1 MNCIFSLFLGYPAN
15 QVTKNQW
22 LAPAVRIFVKL
33 RHPQLYDKTLR
44 QTLLAVARA
53 LNPPPTSTAV
63 PMKTLAGPANYNSNN
78 GGNGHTYSSQYK
90 QQQHSQHGY
99 TGPNAAEDPS
109 LNQPQLTSTQE
120 KYLFMKWLNEKY
132 DAVEQIQDMS
142 TIDTP
147 TATTVPTTIAD
158 ITTSMNV
165 SSAENTDVANLAPK
179 FHVPLQVRQQISIAI
194 STHLRSVLTCMP
206 PQQIVECVRDCEYA
220 LLLKAKSAE
229 EYNNMD
235 TLVRR
240 IAAEVGLHPE
250 WNIQAVSVKNKKN
263 GTIVAEQLVV
273 DLTDDAVPTANV
285 TTTNTP
291 QSATA
296 ISAITNPSPHPTA
309 WRSQITEEIRQYMI
323 DRVEKMLR
331 LVSVQLRIHSL
342 DDLNHKI
349 QQYEMGLVMSATSMS
364 EYTDKNT
371 LPRRLAGLVTDFDEY
386 KKTLSPYEWIE

>member
-1 MNCIFSLFLGYPAN
+1 M
-15 QVTKNQW
+15 
-22 LAPAVRIFVKL
+22 FVKL

-44 QTLLAVARA
+44 QTLLAAARA
-53 LNPPPTSTAV
+53 LNPPPPSSTGV
-63 PMKTLAGPANYNSNN
+63 PMKTLTGPANHN
-78 GGNGHTYSSQYK
+78 GGSDGNGNTYSSQYQ
-90 QQQHSQHGY
+90 QQQHAQHGY
-99 TGPNAAEDPS
+99 IGPNAAEDPS
-109 LNQPQLTSTQE
+109 LHQPQLTSIQE

-142 TIDTP
+142 TID
-147 TATTVPTTIAD
+147 ATTVSTTVSNTTTAK
-158 ITTSMNV
+158 TSMDV
-165 SSAENTDVANLAPK
+165 SGAENNDVTNLAPK

-206 PQQIVECVRDCEYA
+206 AQQIVECVRDCEYA

-250 WNIQAVSVKNKKN
+250 WNIQAVSVKNKKD
-263 GTIVAEQLVV
+263 GTVVAEPLVV
-273 DLTDDAVPTANV
+273 DLTDDAVLSANAS
-285 TTTNTP
+285 TTN
-291 QSATA
+291 ATA
-296 ISAITNPSPHPTA
+296 TIHSAIANPAPHPTA

-331 LVSVQLRIHSL
+331 LVSVQLRINSL

-386 KKTLSPYEWIE
+386 KKTLSPDEWFV

>member
-1 MNCIFSLFLGYPAN
+1 M
-15 QVTKNQW
+15 
-22 LAPAVRIFVKL
+22 FVKL

-44 QTLLAVARA
+44 QTMLAVARA
-53 LNPPPTSTAV
+53 LNPPPPSSTGV
-63 PMKTLAGPANYNSNN
+63 PMKTLAGSANNN
-78 GGNGHTYSSQYK
+78 GGSGHTYSSQYQ

-99 TGPNAAEDPS
+99 TGSNAADDPA

-142 TIDTP
+142 TIDT
-147 TATTVPTTIAD
+147 TTVSTSAPTTVANN
-158 ITTSMNV
+158 TTSIDV
-165 SSAENTDVANLAPK
+165 SSAENNDVANLAPK

-206 PQQIVECVRDCEYA
+206 AQQIVECVRDCEYA

-250 WNIQAVSVKNKKN
+250 WNIQAVSVKNKKD
-263 GTIVAEQLVV
+263 GTILAEPLVV
-273 DLTDDAVPTANV
+273 DLTDDAFPTANA
-285 TTTNTP
+285 TTTNAAPSTT
-291 QSATA
+291 SAKA
-296 ISAITNPSPHPTA
+296 NPSPHPTA
-309 WRSQITEEIRQYMI
+309 RRSQITEEIRQYMI

-331 LVSVQLRIHSL
+331 LVSVQLRINSL

-386 KKTLSPYEWIE
+386 KKSLSPEEWFV

>member
-1 MNCIFSLFLGYPAN
+1 MYCIFSPFLGYPAN

-22 LAPAVRIFVKL
+22 LAPAVRMFVKL

-53 LNPPPTSTAV
+53 LNPPPPSSTGV
-63 PMKTLAGPANYNSNN
+63 PMKTLAGPANQNCNS
-78 GGNGHTYSSQYK
+78 GHTYSSQYQ

-99 TGPNAAEDPS
+99 SGPVSDEDPS

-147 TATTVPTTIAD
+147 TTTALPTTVANNA
-158 ITTSMNV
+158 TSMDV
-165 SSAENTDVANLAPK
+165 SSAENNDVANLAPK

-206 PQQIVECVRDCEYA
+206 AQQIVECVRDCEYA

-229 EYNNMD
+229 EYNNMA

-250 WNIQAVSVKNKKN
+250 WNIQAVSVKNKKD
-263 GTIVAEQLVV
+263 GTIVAEPLVV
-273 DLTDDAVPTANV
+273 DLTDEVFQTANV
-285 TTTNTP
+285 TTAITAPITNTT
-291 QSATA
+291 SATA
-296 ISAITNPSPHPTA
+296 NPSPHPTA

-331 LVSVQLRIHSL
+331 LVSVQLRINSL

-349 QQYEMGLVMSATSMS
+349 QQYEMGLVMSATSMA

-386 KKTLSPYEWIE
+386 KKSLSPDEWIV